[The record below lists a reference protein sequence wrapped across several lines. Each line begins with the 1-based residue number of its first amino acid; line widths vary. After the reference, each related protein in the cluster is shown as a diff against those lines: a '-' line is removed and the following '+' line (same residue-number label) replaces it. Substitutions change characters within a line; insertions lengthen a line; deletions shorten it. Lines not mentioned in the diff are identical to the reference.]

1 MRLTDNYTLV
11 LRADYSNPAGFWWAI
26 PEVMVPAAHDGLTTV
41 ASDLP
46 VRPFRPPDDD
56 RSSAFHLTAGDTG

>member
-26 PEVMVPAAHDGLTTV
+26 PEVMVPGSSRWAYDCSLRFACSSFQAA
-41 ASDLP
+41 
-46 VRPFRPPDDD
+46 
-56 RSSAFHLTAGDTG
+56 